1 MKYWKG
7 GRALLV
13 LLALSLMACF
23 PALAYTGIGENAS
36 YTYDE
41 KGNDVSIPDAYTFKT
56 AFDLVDV
63 DGLRAGH
70 AQCMVLSEKTGR
82 LYVADTDNNRI
93 LIYSADFR
101 LEKVLTDFPYENDTL
116 QLNQPEGIYVYDNG
130 DLLVADT
137 QNGRILQCRED
148 GTVFK
153 ILEKP
158 ANMTGLT
165 GGDEAFLPSR
175 LAVDSIG
182 RMYVVARN
190 INRGIIQLD
199 SEGRFMG
206 YIGSPR
212 VQYDVMTVLLRR
224 FFTETQKAKL
234 EQFVPT
240 EYNSIFMDDEDFLWS
255 TISSLDGED
264 ILNAIRSKDK
274 SGTVTPI
281 KKLNTMGNDV
291 LKRNGFY
298 APLGDLDFKEEPSR
312 IVGVAVGQ
320 NGIYSLLDQQR
331 GHIFTYDD
339 NGNLLFIFGNI
350 GNRKSDFQM
359 PVDIRYQGDDLLV
372 LDSGLGKVLVFQP
385 TAYGQLVLQ
394 AEASQFNGD
403 YEEAYK
409 LWSQLAGENT
419 NFKYAFVG
427 LGNAMLKQ
435 GKYDAALKYFRY
447 AEDQNRYSGTV
458 ALIREQKVQTYFP
471 VIMGILIS
479 LGVLALLYSLIKRM
493 VKYYKGSQE

>member
-1 MKYWKG
+1 M
-7 GRALLV
+7 
-13 LLALSLMACF
+13 
-23 PALAYTGIGENAS
+23 
-36 YTYDE
+36 
-41 KGNDVSIPDAYTFKT
+41 SIPDAYTFKT
-56 AFDLVDV
+56 AFDLVDA
-63 DGLRAGH
+63 DGLRARH

-339 NGNLLFIFGNI
+339 NGNLLFILEISETEKAIFKCRWIFGIRGTICWCWTADLERCWYSSRRPTASWFCRRRPVSLTAITRKPTSFGRSWRGKTPILSTRLWAWETLCSSRGNTMRRSSIFGMPRIKTGIPIRLLSFGNKRCKRI
-350 GNRKSDFQM
+350 
-359 PVDIRYQGDDLLV
+359 
-372 LDSGLGKVLVFQP
+372 
-385 TAYGQLVLQ
+385 
-394 AEASQFNGD
+394 
-403 YEEAYK
+403 
-409 LWSQLAGENT
+409 
-419 NFKYAFVG
+419 
-427 LGNAMLKQ
+427 
-435 GKYDAALKYFRY
+435 
-447 AEDQNRYSGTV
+447 
-458 ALIREQKVQTYFP
+458 FP
-471 VIMGILIS
+471 L
-479 LGVLALLYSLIKRM
+479 
-493 VKYYKGSQE
+493 

>member
-1 MKYWKG
+1 M
-7 GRALLV
+7 
-13 LLALSLMACF
+13 
-23 PALAYTGIGENAS
+23 
-36 YTYDE
+36 
-41 KGNDVSIPDAYTFKT
+41 
-56 AFDLVDV
+56 
-63 DGLRAGH
+63 
-70 AQCMVLSEKTGR
+70 
-82 LYVADTDNNRI
+82 
-93 LIYSADFR
+93 
-101 LEKVLTDFPYENDTL
+101 
-116 QLNQPEGIYVYDNG
+116 
-130 DLLVADT
+130 
-137 QNGRILQCRED
+137 
-148 GTVFK
+148 
-153 ILEKP
+153 
-158 ANMTGLT
+158 
-165 GGDEAFLPSR
+165 
-175 LAVDSIG
+175 
-182 RMYVVARN
+182 ARN

-359 PVDIRYQGDDLLV
+359 PVDIRYQGDNLLV

-385 TAYGQLVLQ
+385 TAYGP
-394 AEASQFNGD
+394 
-403 YEEAYK
+403 
-409 LWSQLAGENT
+409 AG
-419 NFKYAFVG
+419 FAGGGQSV
-427 LGNAMLKQ
+427 
-435 GKYDAALKYFRY
+435 
-447 AEDQNRYSGTV
+447 
-458 ALIREQKVQTYFP
+458 
-471 VIMGILIS
+471 
-479 LGVLALLYSLIKRM
+479 
-493 VKYYKGSQE
+493 